1 MSSSYQTKTFVEITR
16 ERTEELRKREAE
28 RYETLLRER
37 LRERYPNPSPEE
49 KRKIEARIQTRWRV
63 MAQRLRPEQR
73 QRFRHC
79 DGLRSSCNSA
89 CNRYPDLSSDQSKR
103 LQERIAQA
111 VEKERGRIVQTRGR
125 SLDNALS
132 ALVARLA
139 INNESFMSD
148 NSDNSFTDRY

>member
-49 KRKIEARIQTRWRV
+49 KRKIEARVQTL
-63 MAQRLRPEQR
+63 MARHGATVGARAATEIPPLRRFEEQLQQRL
-73 QRFRHC
+73 
-79 DGLRSSCNSA
+79 A
-89 CNRYPDLSSDQSKR
+89 TRYPDLSSDQSKR

-132 ALVARLA
+132 ALRRAPGNQQR
-139 INNESFMSD
+139 EFYE
-148 NSDNSFTDRY
+148 R